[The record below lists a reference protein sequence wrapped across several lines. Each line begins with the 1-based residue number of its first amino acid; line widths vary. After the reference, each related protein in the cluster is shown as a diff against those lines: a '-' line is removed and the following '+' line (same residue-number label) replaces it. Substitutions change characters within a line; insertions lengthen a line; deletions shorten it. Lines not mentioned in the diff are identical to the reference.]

1 MPLENCQFF
10 SRVILSGGSNSSGI
24 SSGHRCGVWMHA
36 VVDRGIAVNGRTEVS
51 LRSDG
56 CAAGGHGSDVRRV
69 EHVQAVV
76 SLTSSRR
83 GHVELYLTSPGGTR
97 STLLSGRRG
106 SHNNSSDNNNIIDH
120 PRSDTV
126 YYFGPVCLSVCQM
139 ITFQRLDIGSSCSH
153 IRYISTEYG
162 SSSYMKVI
170 GSRSPEQKG

>member
-1 MPLENCQFF
+1 M
-10 SRVILSGGSNSSGI
+10 
-24 SSGHRCGVWMHA
+24 
-36 VVDRGIAVNGRTEVS
+36 NGRTEVS

-106 SHNNSSDNNNIIDH
+106 SRSNTSNDNCNVIAFSFCFNPPDL
-120 PRSDTV
+120 
-126 YYFGPVCLSVCQM
+126 YYTDGRPM
-139 ITFQRLDIGSSCSH
+139 
-153 IRYISTEYG
+153 ST
-162 SSSYMKVI
+162 
-170 GSRSPEQKG
+170 